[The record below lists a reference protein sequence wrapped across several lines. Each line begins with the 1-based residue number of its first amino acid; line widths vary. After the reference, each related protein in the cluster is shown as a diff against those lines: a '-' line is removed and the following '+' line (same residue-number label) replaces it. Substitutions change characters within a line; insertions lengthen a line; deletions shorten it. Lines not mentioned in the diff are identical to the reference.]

1 LTGEY
6 IMSATAQEQPFNSL
20 HTQDNS
26 QRRVTAIGLTI
37 FITGILYYCF
47 AYLLRVYPN
56 IMEDQLLTHFHTTSL
71 GYSML
76 TVFYYVAYAPM
87 QIPVGVSVD
96 KIGPRRSL
104 LAACLIAMLGVV
116 LFASSNTMG
125 MALFGRFLVG
135 LGAAFAYVT
144 ALKLA
149 TLWLPRKYF
158 ATATGFVTGLGMV
171 AAGFTEIGFTEI
183 LNHSGYHAAL
193 RTPLYIG
200 LGLFILILLVIKDK
214 PKNET
219 ANEQVEES
227 SPMSFSQLWR
237 YVRLIMSN
245 KQMWLIG
252 FIGCLLYM
260 PSSVFLDAW
269 AIPYLQAADKFTPLQ
284 AADGASMM
292 LTGWI
297 VSSFLAGIL
306 SDVLGSR
313 KIPLICA
320 CIGATVI
327 SSLLIFS
334 HSMSPHL
341 VLTLL
346 FLFGFACGP
355 HPLCFTLSK
364 ENWTRKISGTA
375 VAFANFVI
383 MMGGF
388 VMQPVV
394 GKLLNEGWHGT
405 FVAGQHIRLYTAHDY
420 VLSLALLPVGLL
432 LATLLS
438 FFVRETY
445 TKKNNEAEELNKSIN
460 QLREY

>member
-1 LTGEY
+1 
-6 IMSATAQEQPFNSL
+6 MSLSAPDQPFHPIYTQHSTQKRASL
-20 HTQDNS
+20 
-26 QRRVTAIGLTI
+26 VGLII

-56 IMEDQLLTHFHTTSL
+56 IMETQLLAHFQTTSF
-71 GYSML
+71 GYSLL

-96 KIGPRRSL
+96 KIGPRKSL
-104 LAACLIAMLGVV
+104 LVACLIAMAGVI
-116 LFASSNTMG
+116 LFASTNVMSI
-125 MALFGRFLVG
+125 ALLGRFLVG

-149 TLWLPRKYF
+149 TLWLPRRLF

-171 AAGFTEIGFTEI
+171 AAGFTEIGFTQI
-183 LNHSGYHAAL
+183 LSTEGYQTAL

-200 LGLFILILLVIKDK
+200 LALFVIILLIIRDK
-214 PKNET
+214 PKEHTQANTNEE
-219 ANEQVEES
+219 AS
-227 SPMSFSQLWR
+227 AMSFRQLGR

-252 FIGCLLYM
+252 IIGCLLYM

-297 VSSFLAGIL
+297 VSSFMAGIL
-306 SDVLGSR
+306 SDLWGSR
-313 KIPLICA
+313 KLPLVISA
-320 CIGATVI
+320 CSATVI
-327 SSLLIFS
+327 SSILIFS
-334 HSMSPHL
+334 HSLSTEL
-341 VLTLL
+341 VFVLL

-388 VMQPVV
+388 IMQPVV
-394 GKLLNEGWHGT
+394 GRLLNDGWHGT
-405 FVAGQHIRLYTAHDY
+405 FVAGKHIRLYTAHDY
-420 VLSLALLPVGLL
+420 VTSLMILPAGLL
-432 LATLLS
+432 VATILS
-438 FFVRETY
+438 FFIKETY
-445 TKKNNEAEELNKSIN
+445 KKKKNEAQELERSIN
-460 QLREY
+460 QLRGY